1 MRDVLAR
8 LRTGVRVSW
17 ASSTAFATLGT
28 AVVTLLVL
36 PLFDVLFDVTMG
48 SDLSAPNL
56 ERTGYAAALVALA
69 VSVAG
74 GVVAAVAGDRNL
86 GVFQEVHLRRAV
98 DPVYWASVCAVPA
111 LLASATTAVVV
122 GAVFALSDR
131 RDAALL
137 GRVAGLAAC
146 AVVCGVLMG
155 VGAAG
160 VGVNLPDPYLG
171 STLVG
176 AVLPVLAGV
185 AAQFVIMP
193 LTAYVLAV
201 TLQLPPAIAAGVIL
215 VGACP
220 GGTASNVMTF
230 LARGNVALSVAVTSV
245 STLLAPAPTPPP
257 TSAPPQSQHPHG
269 GWADCRCTHG
279 SPPSARCH
287 EYPQCSPLPPTPRQP
302 SRAGLFALL
311 AALLT
316 CQLAFPF
323 LSSIGSYAGFS
334 LIDMVYR
341 FVFSS
346 MTWIVVVGIVQAV
359 KRRPIPSFIPAAAMS
374 VASSVFDLVLVVAYA
389 GGHTF
394 LSAVTNASFF
404 LISFIN

>member
-56 ERTGYAAALVALA
+56 ERTGYAAAR
-69 VSVAG
+69 VAG

-185 AAQFVIMP
+185 IVPLDACPAWLRALSAAAPVSGTVGA
-193 LTAYVLAV
+193 LDGSGAGGLARDLLAAAVWAGVGLAV
-201 TLQLPPAIAAGVIL
+201 TRRAV
-215 VGACP
+215 
-220 GGTASNVMTF
+220 S
-230 LARGNVALSVAVTSV
+230 ALRD
-245 STLLAPAPTPPP
+245 
-257 TSAPPQSQHPHG
+257 G
-269 GWADCRCTHG
+269 RRYD
-279 SPPSARCH
+279 
-287 EYPQCSPLPPTPRQP
+287 
-302 SRAGLFALL
+302 
-311 AALLT
+311 
-316 CQLAFPF
+316 
-323 LSSIGSYAGFS
+323 
-334 LIDMVYR
+334 
-341 FVFSS
+341 
-346 MTWIVVVGIVQAV
+346 VV
-359 KRRPIPSFIPAAAMS
+359 
-374 VASSVFDLVLVVAYA
+374 
-389 GGHTF
+389 
-394 LSAVTNASFF
+394 
-404 LISFIN
+404 

>member
-185 AAQFVIMP
+185 IVP
-193 LTAYVLAV
+193 LDA
-201 TLQLPPAIAAGVIL
+201 
-215 VGACP
+215 
-220 GGTASNVMTF
+220 
-230 LARGNVALSVAVTSV
+230 
-245 STLLAPAPTPPP
+245 
-257 TSAPPQSQHPHG
+257 
-269 GWADCRCTHG
+269 
-279 SPPSARCH
+279 
-287 EYPQCSPLPPTPRQP
+287 
-302 SRAGLFALL
+302 
-311 AALLT
+311 
-316 CQLAFPF
+316 
-323 LSSIGSYAGFS
+323 
-334 LIDMVYR
+334 
-341 FVFSS
+341 
-346 MTWIVVVGIVQAV
+346 
-359 KRRPIPSFIPAAAMS
+359 
-374 VASSVFDLVLVVAYA
+374 
-389 GGHTF
+389 
-394 LSAVTNASFF
+394 
-404 LISFIN
+404 